1 MGFAQ
6 RGLSVSEKSQ
16 ISSVVKNLSF
26 IVLMI
31 AVIGGGIM
39 FCNPI
44 IKQLHGLQNQR
55 DEQDREI
62 RDLEA
67 EIQSLKTKQ
76 QRFKNDPSFVEFL
89 AREARQAQPG
99 ELVFVFNSEQR

>member
-1 MGFAQ
+1 M
-6 RGLSVSEKSQ
+6 SEKSQ
-16 ISSVVKNLSF
+16 LSSIFKKVSFWVLIS
-26 IVLMI
+26 

-44 IKQLHGLQNQR
+44 VKQLHGLENQR
-55 DEQDREI
+55 AEQDQEI
-62 RDLEA
+62 RDLEN
-67 EIQSLKTKQ
+67 EIQALKTKQ

-99 ELVFVFNSEQR
+99 ELVFVFNSGQ